1 MLRIAYVWEYGSF
14 VGKAAVYMLFFML
27 IGIPLLF
34 IITIA
39 IQDLI
44 DRIKEKKRR

>member
-14 VGKAAVYMLFFML
+14 AGKAAVYMLFFML

-34 IITIA
+34 IITMA
-39 IQDLI
+39 IQNLI
-44 DRIKEKKRR
+44 DKIKEKKRR

>member
-14 VGKAAVYMLFFML
+14 AGKAAVYMLFFML

-34 IITIA
+34 IIIMA

-44 DRIKEKKRR
+44 DKIKRR

>member
-14 VGKAAVYMLFFML
+14 AGKAAVYMLFFML

-34 IITIA
+34 IIMMA
-39 IQDLI
+39 IQNLI
-44 DRIKEKKRR
+44 DKIKEKKRR